1 MMGSSSKIRYVDF
14 DGTLAK
20 YDGWKGPEHLGEPI
34 PLMIKRAQNF
44 LADGD
49 QVVVFTARMN
59 TNGNYGIQNF
69 DKMRK
74 DIEDWCLLHVGQKL
88 QVTNEKGP
96 LDDMYDDRAF
106 RIVRNT
112 GLTTEE
118 FLDSI
123 IQDELR
129 SDRTK
134 EQSLQR
140 VLQVISSIQQEQQD

>member
-1 MMGSSSKIRYVDF
+1 MKIRYVDL
-14 DGTLAK
+14 DGTLAF
-20 YDGWKGPEHLGEPI
+20 YDGWKGPEYIGEPI
-34 PLMIKRAQNF
+34 PLMVKRVQNF

-59 TNGNYGIQNF
+59 SNDSYGEQDF
-69 DKMRK
+69 DKVRRN
-74 DIEDWCLLHVGQKL
+74 IEEWCLLHVGQQL
-88 QVTNEKGP
+88 AVTNQKGSMQD
-96 LDDMYDDRAF
+96 LYDDRAF

-118 FLDSI
+118 FVDTI
-123 IQDELR
+123 IRDELR

-140 VLQVISSIQQEQQD
+140 LLQVICSIQQEQQD

>member
-1 MMGSSSKIRYVDF
+1 MGSSQKIRYVDF
-14 DGTLAK
+14 DGTLAFFS
-20 YDGWKGPEHLGEPI
+20 GWKGPGHLGQPI
-34 PLMIKRAQNF
+34 PLMVKRVQNF

-59 TNGNYGIQNF
+59 VNGDYGVQDF
-69 DKMRK
+69 DKIRK
-74 DIEDWCLLHVGQKL
+74 DIEDWCMRHVGQKL
-88 QVTNEKGP
+88 EVSNAKGP
-96 LDDMYDDRAF
+96 ADTIYDDKAF

-118 FLDSI
+118 FVDTI

-140 VLQVISSIQQEQQD
+140 LLQVISGIQQEDVD